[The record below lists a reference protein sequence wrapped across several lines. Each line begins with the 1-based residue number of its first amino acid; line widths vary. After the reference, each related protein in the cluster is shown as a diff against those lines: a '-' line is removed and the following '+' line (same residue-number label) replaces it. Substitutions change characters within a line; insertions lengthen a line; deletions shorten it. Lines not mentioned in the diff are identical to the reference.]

1 MLEKSN
7 QKNNKNNY
15 PSLET
20 LQKEGKISLK
30 TLERVKIARSYIEQ
44 KYNMKKFLDE
54 KNKKKWKII
63 DEFLENQSNLSEI
76 DKEEIKKEVIKKT
89 SELLRMN
96 RKKMNI
102 RQFQRIAIIGKG
114 AFGEVSVC
122 KYLENSNIYAIKKM
136 KKDFLNSKNQS
147 IRVRTERNILIGNN
161 NENNKWITQL
171 KYSFQDDEYLY
182 LVMDFCQGG
191 DFMNYLIKKDI
202 LDENEARF
210 YIAEI
215 ILGVDCVHQM
225 KCIHR
230 DLKPDNILIDNKGHL
245 KLSDFGLSSI
255 SEDILYPIT
264 KSSDSNIN
272 FDNNNNDENNL
283 RNSINNYKKLRKNRQ
298 RAFSRVGTPDYI
310 APEVFGKNGYGPEVD
325 WWSVGIILYEMLI
338 GFAPFFSELSD
349 AQKAQKETIQ
359 KIIHFKETFKFHEK
373 FVKISNEAKD
383 LIKRF
388 ITVPENRLGRN
399 GIDEI
404 KKHPFFKGF
413 DWDNILKLKPP
424 FVPKLSS
431 STDTKYFDKIEEN
444 EPFYPIQHNKINSA
458 NNNNNNNKYFGFTY
472 NRDILDENEKN
483 ENNIIEFIQKETEQ
497 FLLTK
502 SQNDSKISN
511 SSESLNKSN
520 TNLSR
525 NSWFSA
531 QRNTK
536 YSSKS
541 PDTASYN
548 SSRTDFRKHMNVI
561 PIKNIINKKSDFINQ
576 NNGFNNEYELNTSED
591 KNLLN
596 FSNRN
601 YGRNDR
607 FSPVLRKNKK
617 TNNNDSINKSRDNS
631 INNTKNTTNTTITS
645 NNSINQNNNN
655 NYNSSLNRRR
665 PPVIIGQKVYKA
677 NAKVF
682 VMRKK

>member
-1 MLEKSN
+1 MLEKSKN
-7 QKNNKNNY
+7 NINNKNNY

-30 TLERVKIARSYIEQ
+30 TLERVKIARIYIEQ

-63 DEFLENQSNLSEI
+63 DEFLDNQSNLSVI

-102 RQFQRIAIIGKG
+102 RQFDRIAIIGKG

-122 KYLENSNIYAIKKM
+122 RYSENSNIYAIKKM
-136 KKDFLNSKNQS
+136 KKDFLNSKNQN

-161 NENNKWITQL
+161 NENNNWITQL
-171 KYSFQDDEYLY
+171 KYSFQDDNYLY

-191 DFMNYLIKKDI
+191 DFMNYLIEKDI
-202 LDENEARF
+202 LNENEARF

-230 DLKPDNILIDNKGHL
+230 DLKPDNILIDSKGHL

-255 SEDILYPIT
+255 SEEVLYPMT

-272 FDNNNNDENNL
+272 NNNEENNL

-298 RAFSRVGTPDYI
+298 RAFSKVGTPDYI

-338 GFAPFFSELSD
+338 GFAPFFSENSD
-349 AQKAQKETIQ
+349 VQKAQKETIQ
-359 KIIHFKETFKFHEK
+359 KIIHFKETFKFYEK
-373 FVKISNEAKD
+373 FVKLSNEAKD
-383 LIKRF
+383 LIKKF
-388 ITVPENRLGRN
+388 ITGPENRLGRN

-431 STDTKYFDKIEEN
+431 PFDIRYFDKLEENKN
-444 EPFYPIQHNKINSA
+444 EPFYPIEHNKINS
-458 NNNNNNNKYFGFTY
+458 NNSNDNKYFGFTY
-472 NRDILDENEKN
+472 NIDILDENEKN

-497 FLLTK
+497 ILLTK

-561 PIKNIINKKSDFINQ
+561 PIKNIINKKSDLINK
-576 NNGFNNEYELNTSED
+576 NNRFNNEYELNTSED

-596 FSNRN
+596 FSNRS

-617 TNNNDSINKSRDNS
+617 ENNDSINKSRDNS
-631 INNTKNTTNTTITS
+631 INNTKNTSNTTITS
-645 NNSINQNNNN
+645 NNSINQNNNYN
-655 NYNSSLNRRR
+655 NSNLNRRI
-665 PPVIIGQKVYKA
+665 PPVNIGQKVYKA

>member
-1 MLEKSN
+1 MLEKSKN
-7 QKNNKNNY
+7 NINNKNNY

-30 TLERVKIARSYIEQ
+30 TLERVKIARIYIEQ

-63 DEFLENQSNLSEI
+63 DEFLDNQSNLSVI

-102 RQFQRIAIIGKG
+102 RQFDRIAIIGKG

-122 KYLENSNIYAIKKM
+122 RYSENSNIYAIKKM
-136 KKDFLNSKNQS
+136 KKDFLNSKNQN

-161 NENNKWITQL
+161 NENNNWITQL
-171 KYSFQDDEYLY
+171 KYSFQDDNYLY

-202 LDENEARF
+202 LNENEARF

-230 DLKPDNILIDNKGHL
+230 DLKPDNILIDSKGHL

-255 SEDILYPIT
+255 SEEVLYPMT

-272 FDNNNNDENNL
+272 NNEENNL

-298 RAFSRVGTPDYI
+298 RAFSKVGTPDYI

-338 GFAPFFSELSD
+338 GFAPFFSENSD
-349 AQKAQKETIQ
+349 VQKAQKETIQ
-359 KIIHFKETFKFHEK
+359 KIIHFKETFKFYEK
-373 FVKISNEAKD
+373 FVKLSNEAKD
-383 LIKRF
+383 LIKKF
-388 ITVPENRLGRN
+388 ITGPENRLGRN

-431 STDTKYFDKIEEN
+431 PFDIRYFDKLEENKN
-444 EPFYPIQHNKINSA
+444 EPFYPIEHNKINS
-458 NNNNNNNKYFGFTY
+458 NNSNDNKYFGFTY
-472 NRDILDENEKN
+472 NIDILDENEKN

-497 FLLTK
+497 ILLTK

-561 PIKNIINKKSDFINQ
+561 PIKNIINKKSDLINK
-576 NNGFNNEYELNTSED
+576 NNRFNNEYELNTSED

-596 FSNRN
+596 FSNRS

-617 TNNNDSINKSRDNS
+617 ENNDSINKSRDNS
-631 INNTKNTTNTTITS
+631 INNTKNTSNTTITS
-645 NNSINQNNNN
+645 NNSINQNNNYN
-655 NYNSSLNRRR
+655 NSNLNRRI
-665 PPVIIGQKVYKA
+665 PPVNIGQKVYKA

>member
-7 QKNNKNNY
+7 QKNNNKNNNY

-102 RQFQRIAIIGKG
+102 RQFERIAIIGKG

-122 KYLENSNIYAIKKM
+122 KYSENSNIYAIKKM

-171 KYSFQDDEYLY
+171 KYSFQDDDYLY

-245 KLSDFGLSSI
+245 KLSDFGLSTI

-272 FDNNNNDENNL
+272 FDNNNNITNEENNL
-283 RNSINNYKKLRKNRQ
+283 RNSINNYKKIRKNRQ

-349 AQKAQKETIQ
+349 VQKAQKETIQ

-373 FVKISNEAKD
+373 YVKIS
-383 LIKRF
+383 
-388 ITVPENRLGRN
+388 
-399 GIDEI
+399 DEQ
-404 KKHPFFKGF
+404 
-413 DWDNILKLKPP
+413 
-424 FVPKLSS
+424 
-431 STDTKYFDKIEEN
+431 T
-444 EPFYPIQHNKINSA
+444 
-458 NNNNNNNKYFGFTY
+458 
-472 NRDILDENEKN
+472 
-483 ENNIIEFIQKETEQ
+483 
-497 FLLTK
+497 
-502 SQNDSKISN
+502 
-511 SSESLNKSN
+511 
-520 TNLSR
+520 
-525 NSWFSA
+525 
-531 QRNTK
+531 
-536 YSSKS
+536 
-541 PDTASYN
+541 
-548 SSRTDFRKHMNVI
+548 
-561 PIKNIINKKSDFINQ
+561 
-576 NNGFNNEYELNTSED
+576 
-591 KNLLN
+591 
-596 FSNRN
+596 
-601 YGRNDR
+601 
-607 FSPVLRKNKK
+607 
-617 TNNNDSINKSRDNS
+617 
-631 INNTKNTTNTTITS
+631 
-645 NNSINQNNNN
+645 
-655 NYNSSLNRRR
+655 
-665 PPVIIGQKVYKA
+665 
-677 NAKVF
+677 
-682 VMRKK
+682 MR

>member
-1 MLEKSN
+1 MLEKSKN
-7 QKNNKNNY
+7 NINNKNNY

-30 TLERVKIARSYIEQ
+30 TLERVKIARIYIEQ

-54 KNKKKWKII
+54 KNKNKWKII
-63 DEFLENQSNLSEI
+63 DEFLDNQSNLSVI

-102 RQFQRIAIIGKG
+102 RQFDRIAIIGKG

-122 KYLENSNIYAIKKM
+122 RYSENSNIYAIKKM
-136 KKDFLNSKNQS
+136 KKDFLNSKNQN

-161 NENNKWITQL
+161 NENNNWITQL
-171 KYSFQDDEYLY
+171 KYSFQDDNYLY

-202 LDENEARF
+202 LNENEARF

-230 DLKPDNILIDNKGHL
+230 DLKPDNILIDSKGHL

-255 SEDILYPIT
+255 SEEVLYPMT

-272 FDNNNNDENNL
+272 NNEENNL

-298 RAFSRVGTPDYI
+298 RAFSKVGTPDYI

-338 GFAPFFSELSD
+338 GFAPFFSENSD
-349 AQKAQKETIQ
+349 VQKAQKETIQ
-359 KIIHFKETFKFHEK
+359 KIIHFKETFKFYEK
-373 FVKISNEAKD
+373 FVKLSNEAKD
-383 LIKRF
+383 LIKKF
-388 ITVPENRLGRN
+388 ITGPENRLGRN

-431 STDTKYFDKIEEN
+431 PFDIRYFDKLEENKN
-444 EPFYPIQHNKINSA
+444 EPFYPIEHNKINS
-458 NNNNNNNKYFGFTY
+458 NNSNDNKYFGFTY
-472 NRDILDENEKN
+472 NIDILDENEKN

-497 FLLTK
+497 ILLTK

-561 PIKNIINKKSDFINQ
+561 PIKNIINKKSDLINK
-576 NNGFNNEYELNTSED
+576 NNRFNNEYELNTSED

-596 FSNRN
+596 FSNRS

-617 TNNNDSINKSRDNS
+617 ENNDSINKSRDNS
-631 INNTKNTTNTTITS
+631 INNTKNTSNTTITS
-645 NNSINQNNNN
+645 NNSINQNNNYN
-655 NYNSSLNRRR
+655 NSNLNRRI
-665 PPVIIGQKVYKA
+665 PPVNIGQKVYKA

>member
-7 QKNNKNNY
+7 QNNNINNKNNY

-30 TLERVKIARSYIEQ
+30 TYERVKIARQYIEN
-44 KYNMKKFLDE
+44 KYNLKKIEDE

-63 DEFLENQSNLSEI
+63 DEFLDQQSNLSVIE
-76 DKEEIKKEVIKKT
+76 KEEIKKEVIKKT

-102 RQFQRIAIIGKG
+102 RQFERIAIIGKG

-122 KYLENSNIYAIKKM
+122 KYKENSKIYAIKKM

-161 NENNKWITQL
+161 NENNNWITQL
-171 KYSFQDDEYLY
+171 KYSFQDESYLY

-202 LDENEARF
+202 LTEKEARF

-230 DLKPDNILIDNKGHL
+230 DLKPDNILIDKKGHL
-245 KLSDFGLSSI
+245 KLSDFGLSSL
-255 SEDILYPIT
+255 SEDILYPFT
-264 KSSDSNIN
+264 KSSDSNS
-272 FDNNNNDENNL
+272 NNMANEENL

-349 AQKAQKETIQ
+349 VQKAQKETIQ

-373 FVKISNEAKD
+373 YVKISNEAKD
-383 LIKRF
+383 LIKKF

-413 DWDNILKLKPP
+413 DWDNILKLEPP

-431 STDTKYFDKIEEN
+431 PTDIKYFDKIEEN
-444 EPFYPIQHNKINSA
+444 KNEPFYPVEHNKINST
-458 NNNNNNNKYFGFTY
+458 NSNDNKYFGFTY
-472 NRDILDENEKN
+472 NKDILDENEKN
-483 ENNIIEFIQKETEQ
+483 DNNIIEFIQKETEQ
-497 FLLTK
+497 ILLTK

-561 PIKNIINKKSDFINQ
+561 PIKNIINKKSDLINQ

-596 FSNRN
+596 FSNRS

-617 TNNNDSINKSRDNS
+617 SNNDSINKSRDNS

-645 NNSINQNNNN
+645 NNSINQNNNH
-655 NYNSSLNRRR
+655 YNSNLNRRR
-665 PPVIIGQKVYKA
+665 PPVIIGQRFIKLMQK
-677 NAKVF
+677 F
-682 VMRKK
+682 L

>member
-1 MLEKSN
+1 MLEKSKN
-7 QKNNKNNY
+7 NINNKNNY

-30 TLERVKIARSYIEQ
+30 TLERVKIARIYIEQ

-63 DEFLENQSNLSEI
+63 DEFLDNQSNLSVI

-102 RQFQRIAIIGKG
+102 RQFDRIAIIGKG

-122 KYLENSNIYAIKKM
+122 RYSENSNIYAIKKM
-136 KKDFLNSKNQS
+136 KKDFLNSKNQN

-161 NENNKWITQL
+161 NENNNWITQL
-171 KYSFQDDEYLY
+171 KYSFQDDNYLY

-191 DFMNYLIKKDI
+191 DFMNYLIEKDI
-202 LDENEARF
+202 LNENEARF

-230 DLKPDNILIDNKGHL
+230 DLKPDNILIDSKGHL

-255 SEDILYPIT
+255 SEEVLYPMT

-272 FDNNNNDENNL
+272 NNEENNL

-298 RAFSRVGTPDYI
+298 RAFSKVGTPDYI

-338 GFAPFFSELSD
+338 GFAPFFSENSD
-349 AQKAQKETIQ
+349 VQKAQKETIQ
-359 KIIHFKETFKFHEK
+359 KIIHFKETFKFYEK
-373 FVKISNEAKD
+373 FVKLSNEAKD
-383 LIKRF
+383 LIKKF
-388 ITVPENRLGRN
+388 ITGPENRLGRN

-431 STDTKYFDKIEEN
+431 PFDIRYFDKLEENKN
-444 EPFYPIQHNKINSA
+444 EPFYPIEHNKINS
-458 NNNNNNNKYFGFTY
+458 NNSNDNKYFGFTY
-472 NRDILDENEKN
+472 NIDILDENEKN

-497 FLLTK
+497 ILLTK

-561 PIKNIINKKSDFINQ
+561 PIKNIINKKSDLINK
-576 NNGFNNEYELNTSED
+576 NNRFNNEYELNTSED

-596 FSNRN
+596 FSNRS

-617 TNNNDSINKSRDNS
+617 ENNDSINKSRDNS
-631 INNTKNTTNTTITS
+631 INNTKNTSNTTITS
-645 NNSINQNNNN
+645 NNSINQNNNYN
-655 NYNSSLNRRR
+655 NSNLNRRI
-665 PPVIIGQKVYKA
+665 PPVNIGQKVYKA